1 MNISR
6 NSRSEFTFDLATP
19 ADDEAILRL
28 LRENPVPGSV
38 SVSYERSPCYFLGCE
53 IMGDCHQTLVARH
66 LPSGEIAAVA
76 GRSLRR
82 MYVNGQVETVGYLG
96 QLRVDRRYRSRW
108 LVSRGFRFLRELH
121 GDLQA
126 KGYLTT
132 IIEGNREAEGVLVN
146 RARRHF
152 PTYRPLDRLHT
163 LALHVRP
170 GAAPARGGC
179 EVRRGS
185 EIDLDDIVAFLNH
198 HGAGRQFFPVCATE
212 DFAPE
217 AHRTRGFRPDDFR
230 VAIRKGRIAGV
241 MGLWDQSSFK
251 QTVVHGYEGFLSWGR
266 FLYDSY
272 ARLRGLRPLPRPGE
286 AIPMGY
292 AAFTCIADTDPG
304 IFDLLLRRQLQAAG
318 ERGMAWLMLGL
329 TERDPLLAIALRQPH
344 IPYRSRLYSVGWDN
358 GSKFHDRLDTRI
370 SHVELATL

>member
-28 LRENPVPGSV
+28 LRENPIPGSV
-38 SVSYERSPCYFLGCE
+38 SVSYERSPSYFLGCE

-108 LVSRGFRFLRELH
+108 LVSGGFRFLRELH
-121 GDLQA
+121 EDG
-126 KGYLTT
+126 KTSGYLTT
-132 IIEGNREAEGVLVN
+132 IIEGNREAEGVLVS

-152 PTYRPLDRLHT
+152 PTYRPLDRIHT

-170 GAAPARGGC
+170 GSTPAMNSC
-179 EVRRGS
+179 EVRRGG
-185 EIDLDDIVAFLNH
+185 EIDLDDIVAFLNNY
-198 HGAGRQFFPVCATE
+198 GAGRQFFPACVTE
-212 DFAPE
+212 DFAAE
-217 AHRTRGFRPDDFR
+217 ARRTRGFRPDDFR
-230 VAIRKGRIAGV
+230 VAVRKGRIAGV

-251 QTVVHGYEGFLSWGR
+251 QTVVHGYGGFLRCGR
-266 FLYDSY
+266 FLYDGY
-272 ARLRGLRPLPRPGE
+272 ARLRGFRPLPRPGE
-286 AIPMGY
+286 TIPMGY
-292 AAFTCIADTDPG
+292 AALSCIAENDPG
-304 IFDLLLRRQLQAAG
+304 IFDLLLRHVLAEARN
-318 ERGMAWLMLGL
+318 RGLAFVMLGL
-329 TERDPLLAIALRQPH
+329 AERDPLLATARRRPH
-344 IPYRSRLYSVGWDN
+344 IPYCSRLYSVGWDN
-358 GSKFHDRLDTRI
+358 GSEFHDRLDTRI